1 MANNSVTTQ
10 KNSETPKT
18 DVKRGRPNSKVR
30 MSGPDKVEYL
40 LPREQCIRYL
50 QCVTLYLCDQSP
62 NKGEF
67 PKLTDFGG
75 EPPARQGIFS
85 VSEKD
90 KPLTVMNM
98 MLIIQAG
105 RDASDNEGNVQ

>member
-1 MANNSVTTQ
+1 MANNSVTTA
-10 KNSETPKT
+10 KPANEIKT
-18 DVKRGRPNSKVR
+18 EAKRGRPSAR
-30 MSGPDKVEYL
+30 IRLTGSDGVEFL
-40 LPREQCIRYL
+40 ITREKAIVYL
-50 QCVTLYLCDQSP
+50 QTCTLWLCDTRSD
-62 NKGEF
+62 KGEF

-105 RDASDNEGNVQ
+105 GDASTDE

>member
-1 MANNSVTTQ
+1 MANNSVTTA
-10 KNSETPKT
+10 KTPENTKT
-18 DVKRGRPNSKVR
+18 EAKRGRPVAKVR
-30 MSGPDKVEYL
+30 IAGADGVEYL
-40 LPREQCIRYL
+40 IGRESAIKYL
-50 QCVTLYLCDQSP
+50 QTITLWLCDVSTT
-62 NKGEF
+62 KGEF
-67 PKLTDFGG
+67 PKLTDYGG

-105 RDASDNEGNVQ
+105 GDAATDE